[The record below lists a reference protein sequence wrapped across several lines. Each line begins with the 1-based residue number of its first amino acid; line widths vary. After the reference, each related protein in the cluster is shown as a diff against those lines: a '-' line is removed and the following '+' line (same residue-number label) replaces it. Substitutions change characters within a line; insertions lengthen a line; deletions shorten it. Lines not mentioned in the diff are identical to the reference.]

1 MSGLLFFV
9 IFIFHYVFLTF
20 IYLSPFF
27 GCHLSID
34 LSIHIIDQFTLS
46 VTLEHDW
53 PLLMT
58 SFLAD
63 LRTFIGWVCRFSEVG
78 RPSDVSEGI
87 NVCFFCSRYIFTTY
101 RKSNQDIVL
110 LQPSIIDDSIQARR
124 LWAGLL
130 GSVIHSV
137 RRSEESS
144 GDKEEEKQEVGRRF
158 RKKQK
163 GKNRWE
169 KNVWRGEERE
179 LGK

>member
-1 MSGLLFFV
+1 M
-9 IFIFHYVFLTF
+9 
-20 IYLSPFF
+20 
-27 GCHLSID
+27 
-34 LSIHIIDQFTLS
+34 
-46 VTLEHDW
+46 
-53 PLLMT
+53 
-58 SFLAD
+58 
-63 LRTFIGWVCRFSEVG
+63 
-78 RPSDVSEGI
+78 
-87 NVCFFCSRYIFTTY
+87 CFFCSRYIFTTY

-163 GKNRWE
+163 GEKQMGKKRVKRGGERTREVRMAQNRE
-169 KNVWRGEERE
+169 KIVGISETKLLFMEIFYPSLPFSPFRPPHSLAIMFLVPINILW
-179 LGK
+179 LSL